1 MSWNYRVLERKGT
14 YGIYE
19 VYYDEKG
26 IPKYCSEDP
35 IKIEEE
41 SVDELVDVFNLI
53 EKSFKKSIL
62 NYEDFK

>member
-1 MSWNYRVLERKGT
+1 MFWNYRVLKREGT

-26 IPKYCSEDP
+26 IPRYCSEDP

-41 SVDELVDVFNLI
+41 SVDELVDVFYLI
-53 EKSFKKSIL
+53 KKAFQKTVL
-62 NYEDFK
+62 YYEDF